1 MKCVFRFCQN
11 DIELRLTLTF
21 DSIEKISGISIRM
34 IVWLLWFFFF
44 FPFKILR
51 NLKKGHEISRVHIIQ
66 HERSYAQYP
75 VSFPRSKFNQV
86 SMKKNHDFFFRTDVC
101 LVKGSNSNS
110 ILEEL
115 IIKFCRMTSMV
126 KNIIQRKKS
135 DFYSPQCSL
144 LTSENEYITF
154 DKRLPAPRSLHR
166 HTYTG
171 YTFSSFNY
179 LKWSLLVL
187 TNDLSLQNYL
197 ETSRPGGDMSFID
210 KIPNWFSLLIEE
222 KIHGS

>member
-1 MKCVFRFCQN
+1 MQFLECILFNMKEVMH
-11 DIELRLTLTF
+11 
-21 DSIEKISGISIRM
+21 SIQFPSLGANSIR
-34 IVWLLWFFFF
+34 
-44 FPFKILR
+44 FPWKKIT
-51 NLKKGHEISRVHIIQ
+51 I
-66 HERSYAQYP
+66 
-75 VSFPRSKFNQV
+75 
-86 SMKKNHDFFFRTDVC
+86 FFFRTDVC

-135 DFYSPQCSL
+135 DFYLPQCSL

-154 DKRLPAPRSLHR
+154 DKRLPVPRSLHQ

-187 TNDLSLQNYL
+187 TNDFSLQNYL

-222 KIHGS
+222 KIHDS

>member
-1 MKCVFRFCQN
+1 
-11 DIELRLTLTF
+11 
-21 DSIEKISGISIRM
+21 
-34 IVWLLWFFFF
+34 
-44 FPFKILR
+44 
-51 NLKKGHEISRVHIIQ
+51 
-66 HERSYAQYP
+66 
-75 VSFPRSKFNQV
+75 
-86 SMKKNHDFFFRTDVC
+86 
-101 LVKGSNSNS
+101 
-110 ILEEL
+110 
-115 IIKFCRMTSMV
+115 MTSMV

-135 DFYSPQCSL
+135 DFYPPQCSL

-210 KIPNWFSLLIEE
+210 KIPNWFSFINWGENPWQLVVRIKRNCTKDLKREQSTHYFQFSVYFYNHKFILFLLWESDRTSRWVACLSLDNWAMLKKKAFRKPERIL
-222 KIHGS
+222 KFFNKVIYQFSV

>member
-1 MKCVFRFCQN
+1 
-11 DIELRLTLTF
+11 
-21 DSIEKISGISIRM
+21 
-34 IVWLLWFFFF
+34 
-44 FPFKILR
+44 
-51 NLKKGHEISRVHIIQ
+51 
-66 HERSYAQYP
+66 
-75 VSFPRSKFNQV
+75 
-86 SMKKNHDFFFRTDVC
+86 
-101 LVKGSNSNS
+101 
-110 ILEEL
+110 
-115 IIKFCRMTSMV
+115 MTSMV

-135 DFYSPQCSL
+135 DFYPPQCSL

-210 KIPNWFSLLIEE
+210 KIPNWFSFINWGENPWQLVVRIKRNCTKDLNVNNPPTISSFQYIFTIISSFCSFFVNQIKLLGEL
-222 KIHGS
+222 HVSR